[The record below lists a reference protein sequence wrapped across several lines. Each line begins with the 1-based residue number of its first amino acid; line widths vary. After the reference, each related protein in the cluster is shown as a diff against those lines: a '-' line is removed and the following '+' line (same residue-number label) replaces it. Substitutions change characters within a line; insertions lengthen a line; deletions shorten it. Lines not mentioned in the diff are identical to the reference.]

1 MQAHTSHLPRIVVN
15 VSRYFDACCPRL
27 RRGEI
32 TRRCVAFSE
41 KKKKKHTCLSL
52 FYLPPPSFFFFQ
64 PWYTTVYGMETIL
77 SSDKQESVRNMLS
90 TREHISRSKTNDV
103 SPFRKYIGR
112 ERYER
117 LMRVCVCARE
127 RRREIRGRR
136 GARGSHGDWHRRLSS
151 R

>member
-41 KKKKKHTCLSL
+41 KKKKNTRASL
-52 FYLPPPSFFFFQ
+52 FFIFPLSPFFSFN
-64 PWYTTVYGMETIL
+64 PDTRTVYGMETIL